1 MSKASLSRFIVLCAA
16 LAACADT
23 NPTVTS
29 PGARAVLNEAPA
41 DGIGFINDEPL
52 DVVFAAQ
59 APTQMAASAQA
70 ASGGRATGHVGF
82 NAGLPIGLAS
92 EQYSF
97 SALATATAPL
107 SAKGHFE
114 VILTTAA
121 GRQNKIHGDVIC
133 MTIVGNTAR
142 VAAQI
147 DKVWV
152 NNVQVP
158 ITGATHSFWTI
169 TDNGE
174 GQGVDTASPMLFTN
188 LASAQF
194 HCTTGWPP
202 PQFSLQQGNIQVQ
215 P

>member
-1 MSKASLSRFIVLCAA
+1 MSKATLSSFIVLCAA

-29 PGARAVLNEAPA
+29 PGGRAVLNEAPA
-41 DGIGFINDEPL
+41 DGIGFINDGPL
-52 DVVFAAQ
+52 DVVFAAE
-59 APTQMAASAQA
+59 ASTQMAASVQA

-82 NAGLPIGLAS
+82 NSGLPIGIAS

-97 SALATATAPL
+97 SALATDAAPL
-107 SAKGHFE
+107 SAKGQFE

-133 MTIVGNTAR
+133 MNIVGNTAR
-142 VAAQI
+142 VAAI
-147 DKVWV
+147 INKVWV
-152 NNVQVP
+152 NGVPTP
-158 ITGATHSFWTI
+158 ITGATHSFWTVA
-169 TDNGE
+169 DNGE
-174 GQGVDTASPMLFTN
+174 GPGVDFASPMLFTN

-194 HCTTGWPP
+194 HCTTGWTP
-202 PQFSLQQGNIQVQ
+202 PQFSIQQGNIQVQ

>member
-52 DVVFAAQ
+52 DAVLAA
-59 APTQMAASAQA
+59 AATSTQA

-82 NAGLPIGLAS
+82 NSGLPIGIAS

-97 SALATATAPL
+97 SALATAVAPL
-107 SAKGHFE
+107 SAKGSFE
-114 VILTTAA
+114 VMLTLAN

-152 NNVQVP
+152 NGVQVP
-158 ITGATHSFWTI
+158 ITGATHSFWTVV
-169 TDNGE
+169 DNGE
-174 GQGVDTASPMLFTN
+174 GQGADFASPMLFTN
-188 LASAQF
+188 AASAQF
-194 HCTTGWPP
+194 HCTTGWTP
-202 PQFSLQQGNIQVQ
+202 PQFSIQQGNIQVQ